1 MQVNLAPDIPLLV
14 NTPSLYNDQA
24 SVPGK
29 HYSARRIFGRLHA
42 CPYVQTLSSHGAN
55 GRCARAPLFVHAGR
69 MTHFGTSAPLDII
82 FVTQINDSSK
92 GPV

>member
-1 MQVNLAPDIPLLV
+1 MHVRMF
-14 NTPSLYNDQA
+14 
-24 SVPGK
+24 
-29 HYSARRIFGRLHA
+29 RRCRLMALMGDVLELH
-42 CPYVQTLSSHGAN
+42 CL
-55 GRCARAPLFVHAGR
+55 CMHAGR